1 MIEEGDTS
9 LASAWTR
16 KRANIEVKPDG
27 SSETLILA
35 NHDMPTRPFVPDALS
50 CCCFPAAAVAST
62 TCQPVESPLQEA
74 AVPLLPKPPKPQRTL
89 AGVVADAWESCKRVL
104 KAFGPGLM
112 VCLADTDGACLVTA
126 AESGVEERYKLLML
140 QLVLIPVLYMSQE
153 LTIRLALY
161 RKQGLVGCVR
171 SSIGFI
177 PALLIAVPL
186 ILSCI
191 AAFVTEIANVASAM
205 RLLGV
210 PSSVT
215 AVLTCMSLLAL
226 ALKGSYTAAERVGLV
241 LGSLQIVFVLL
252 MFAAQPSI
260 TEILEDAI
268 QFPINDNEFANLVT
282 ANIGAVIMP
291 WMLAYQQSA
300 CALERNSVDELEDHR
315 FETQVG
321 SVLTQGVMSA
331 VLIMAAAVGK
341 RSIKNI
347 DDLAELCRQICGS
360 VALGNAITLFAVIG
374 ACLVAAI
381 VVMLCAAWV
390 VEDMFRQDPDPTN
403 ADNLE
408 TPLPAQSVESIEYEQ
423 DMTVVERIQKRPAYF
438 LGIIFSVVVALIIV
452 VTFGD
457 EQVGFLDVMSQILN
471 GILMVPVVAVLWYL
485 CVFHLPEC
493 PLEGSRQW
501 VTAFLFL
508 VCSVFSVVG
517 VFQQG
522 D

>member
-1 MIEEGDTS
+1 MG
-9 LASAWTR
+9 
-16 KRANIEVKPDG
+16 
-27 SSETLILA
+27 
-35 NHDMPTRPFVPDALS
+35 
-50 CCCFPAAAVAST
+50 
-62 TCQPVESPLQEA
+62 
-74 AVPLLPKPPKPQRTL
+74 
-89 AGVVADAWESCKRVL
+89 
-104 KAFGPGLM
+104 
-112 VCLADTDGACLVTA
+112 
-126 AESGVEERYKLLML
+126 
-140 QLVLIPVLYMSQE
+140 
-153 LTIRLALY
+153 
-161 RKQGLVGCVR
+161 
-171 SSIGFI
+171 
-177 PALLIAVPL
+177 
-186 ILSCI
+186 
-191 AAFVTEIANVASAM
+191 
-205 RLLGV
+205 
-210 PSSVT
+210 
-215 AVLTCMSLLAL
+215 
-226 ALKGSYTAAERVGLV
+226 
-241 LGSLQIVFVLL
+241 
-252 MFAAQPSI
+252 
-260 TEILEDAI
+260 
-268 QFPINDNEFANLVT
+268 
-282 ANIGAVIMP
+282 
-291 WMLAYQQSA
+291 QQSA

-390 VEDMFRQDPDPTN
+390 IEDMFRQDPDPTN

-408 TPLPAQSVESIEYEQ
+408 TPLPAQSVKSIEYEQ